1 MATVAPAESQ
11 VNISALR
18 RNLLLLL
25 VLSTVTAALVLVLQP
40 LRGKVLR
47 DIDDSLIPFQLGN
60 WTGQRYDMG
69 AVVFQV
75 LKPDAIV
82 SRHYFNEKG
91 DQLDFVLLA
100 GTHSETFHNPHT
112 CFPSQGWRLEDN
124 AKIEFTVPGVEH
136 AVDARMFQVNN
147 EGKKATVIYWYR
159 TPFGT
164 TGSMG
169 IARVSTFTAR
179 IIGME
184 RQQTFFFRFI
194 VPSSGEVNQDVETIR
209 QFAGELF
216 RALKQTL
223 PEVI

>member
-11 VNISALR
+11 ANLSVLR
-18 RNLLLLL
+18 RNLILLF
-25 VLSTVTAALVLVLQP
+25 VLSTVVAVLVFTLQP

-60 WTGQRYDMG
+60 WVGQRYDMG
-69 AVVFQV
+69 AVAFEV
-75 LKPDAIV
+75 LKPDAII
-82 SRHYFNEKG
+82 SRHYFSERG
-91 DQLDFVLLA
+91 EQLDFVLLA

-112 CFPSQGWRLEDN
+112 CFPSQGWRLENDR
-124 AKIEFTVPGVEH
+124 KIEFSVPGVPH
-136 AVDARMFQVNN
+136 KFDARLFQVNN
-147 EGKKATVIYWYR
+147 EGRRATVIYWYR

-169 IARVSTFTAR
+169 LARVSTFTAR
-179 IIGME
+179 LIGME

-194 VPSSGEVNQDVETIR
+194 VPSSGDVDKDVETIR
-209 QFAGELF
+209 QFAAELF
-216 RALKQTL
+216 KALEQTL